1 MVDDHGKPGE
11 AGEPRATVPADAAL
25 AALRLLRGTP
35 VYGRDGTRLGELSR
49 DGFED
54 GYLVMRRE
62 VGGPEV
68 QLPES
73 VIVRHDAT
81 GVHTDLSWRELEAL
95 LPPPP
100 PGSEMGL
107 LDAFATGAEAAHAN
121 RFDEDDVPE

>member
-1 MVDDHGKPGE
+1 MVDDHGKLGE
-11 AGEPRATVPADAAL
+11 ADEPQAGVTEDPAL

-35 VYGRDGTRLGELSR
+35 VYGRDGTRLGELSQ
-49 DGFED
+49 DGFVD
-54 GYLVMRRE
+54 GYLVMRR
-62 VGGPEV
+62 VMGGPEL

-73 VIVRHDAT
+73 VIVRHDGT

-95 LPPPP
+95 LPPPT

-107 LDAFATGAEAAHAN
+107 LDAFATSAEAAHAN

>member
-11 AGEPRATVPADAAL
+11 ADEPQAAVTEDPAL

-49 DGFED
+49 DGFVD
-54 GYLVMRRE
+54 GYLVMRR
-62 VGGPEV
+62 VMGDPEI

-81 GVHTDLSWRELEAL
+81 GVHTDLSWHELETL

-121 RFDEDDVPE
+121 RFDEDDEPE

>member
-1 MVDDHGKPGE
+1 MVDDHEKPGE
-11 AGEPRATVPADAAL
+11 ADEPQAAVTEDPAL

-35 VYGRDGTRLGELSR
+35 VYGSDGTRLGELSR
-49 DGFED
+49 DGFVD
-54 GYLVMRRE
+54 GYLVMRRVME
-62 VGGPEV
+62 GPEI

-95 LPPPP
+95 LPPPL
-100 PGSEMGL
+100 PGSELGL

-121 RFDEDDVPE
+121 RFDEDDEPE

>member
-11 AGEPRATVPADAAL
+11 ADESQAAVTEDPAL

-35 VYGRDGTRLGELSR
+35 VYGSDGTRLGELSR
-49 DGFED
+49 DGFVD
-54 GYLVMRRE
+54 GYLVMRR
-62 VGGPEV
+62 VTGDPEI

-81 GVHTDLSWRELEAL
+81 GVHSDLSWRELEAL

-121 RFDEDDVPE
+121 RFDEDDEPE

>member
-11 AGEPRATVPADAAL
+11 ADEPQAAVTEDPAL

-35 VYGRDGTRLGELSR
+35 VYGSDGTRLGELSR
-49 DGFED
+49 DGFVD
-54 GYLVMRRE
+54 GYLVMRR
-62 VGGPEV
+62 VMGDPEI

-121 RFDEDDVPE
+121 RFDEDDEPE

>member
-11 AGEPRATVPADAAL
+11 ADEPQAAVTEDPAL

-35 VYGRDGTRLGELSR
+35 VYGSDGTRLGELSR
-49 DGFED
+49 DGFVD
-54 GYLVMRRE
+54 GYLVMRR
-62 VGGPEV
+62 VMGDPEI

>member
-11 AGEPRATVPADAAL
+11 ADEPQSAVTEDPAL
-25 AALRLLRGTP
+25 AALRLVRGTP
-35 VYGRDGTRLGELSR
+35 VYGRDGTRLGELSQ
-49 DGFED
+49 DGLVD
-54 GYLVMRRE
+54 GHLVMRP
-62 VGGPEV
+62 VMGGPEI

-95 LPPPP
+95 LPPPT

>member
-11 AGEPRATVPADAAL
+11 ADEPQAAVTEDPAL

-49 DGFED
+49 DGFVD
-54 GYLVMRRE
+54 GYLVLRR
-62 VGGPEV
+62 VMGGPEI

-81 GVHTDLSWRELEAL
+81 GVHTDLTWRELEAL

>member
-11 AGEPRATVPADAAL
+11 ADEPQAAVTEDTAL

-35 VYGRDGTRLGELSR
+35 VYGSDGTRLGELSR
-49 DGFED
+49 DGFVD
-54 GYLVMRRE
+54 GYLVMRRVMGDQE
-62 VGGPEV
+62 I

-81 GVHTDLSWRELEAL
+81 GVHADLSWRELEAL
-95 LPPPP
+95 LPSPP

-121 RFDEDDVPE
+121 RFDEDDEPE

>member
-11 AGEPRATVPADAAL
+11 ADEPQAAVTEDPAL

-35 VYGRDGTRLGELSR
+35 VYGSDDTRLGELSR
-49 DGFED
+49 DGFVD
-54 GYLVMRRE
+54 GYLVMRR
-62 VGGPEV
+62 VTGDPEI

-81 GVHTDLSWRELEAL
+81 GVHSDLSWRELEAL

-121 RFDEDDVPE
+121 RFDEDDEPE

>member
-11 AGEPRATVPADAAL
+11 ADEPQAAVTEDPAL

-35 VYGRDGTRLGELSR
+35 VYGSDGTRLGELSR
-49 DGFED
+49 DGFVD
-54 GYLVMRRE
+54 GCLVMRR
-62 VGGPEV
+62 VMGDPEI

-100 PGSEMGL
+100 PGSELGL

-121 RFDEDDVPE
+121 RFDEDDEPE

>member
-11 AGEPRATVPADAAL
+11 ADEPQAAVTEDPAL

-35 VYGRDGTRLGELSR
+35 VYGSDGTRLGELSR
-49 DGFED
+49 DGFVD
-54 GYLVMRRE
+54 GYLVMWR
-62 VGGPEV
+62 VMGGPEI

-81 GVHTDLSWRELEAL
+81 GVHADLSWHELEAL
-95 LPPPP
+95 LPSPP

-121 RFDEDDVPE
+121 RFDEDDEPE

>member
-11 AGEPRATVPADAAL
+11 TDEPQAAVTEDPAL

-35 VYGRDGTRLGELSR
+35 VYGSDGTRLGELSR
-49 DGFED
+49 DGFVD
-54 GYLVMRRE
+54 GYLVMRR
-62 VGGPEV
+62 VMGGPEI

-95 LPPPP
+95 LPPPL
-100 PGSEMGL
+100 PGSELGL

-121 RFDEDDVPE
+121 RFDEDDEPE

>member
-11 AGEPRATVPADAAL
+11 ADEPQAAVTEDPTL

-35 VYGRDGTRLGELSR
+35 VYGSDGTRLGELSR
-49 DGFED
+49 DGFVD
-54 GYLVMRRE
+54 GYLVMRR
-62 VGGPEV
+62 VTGDPEI

-121 RFDEDDVPE
+121 RFDEDDEPE

>member
-11 AGEPRATVPADAAL
+11 ADEPQAAVTEDPAL

-35 VYGRDGTRLGELSR
+35 VYGSDGTRLGELSR
-49 DGFED
+49 DGFVD
-54 GYLVMRRE
+54 GYLVMRR
-62 VGGPEV
+62 VTGDPEI

-121 RFDEDDVPE
+121 RFDEDDEPE

>member
-1 MVDDHGKPGE
+1 MVDDHGKPGK
-11 AGEPRATVPADAAL
+11 ADEPQAAVTEDPAL

-49 DGFED
+49 DGFVD
-54 GYLVMRRE
+54 GYLVMRR
-62 VGGPEV
+62 VMGDPEI

-73 VIVRHDAT
+73 VIVHHDAT
-81 GVHTDLSWRELEAL
+81 GVHADLSWRELETL